1 MKRRWEFRWQR
12 RMSCFWEMG
21 LFAICVE
28 EMYLLLLFL
37 LAHFFIYYFLGL
49 LCSLRLLGHLQTL
62 HQELRRTRRW
72 WLTMEQFRSLL
83 SYWVLLVMMLG
94 SRYIL
99 EWMYFSK
106 FLKHRL
112 CIVWGF
118 IWAPVEP
125 VYFVFNFFF
134 LGMFF
139 VLFMFKICMNEKRD
153 KYHFLI
159 LSLLHFYSIFCFRRK
174 EIKFEQKYL
183 FTLDFNRNVLRKT
196 NETYH
201 RLVKWYFSNHG

>member
-83 SYWVLLVMMLG
+83 SYWILLVMMLG

-134 LGMFF
+134 FGYVLHVIYVQNLYEWKERQIPLFNF
-139 VLFMFKICMNEKRD
+139 VSLAFLLYFLF
-153 KYHFLI
+153 
-159 LSLLHFYSIFCFRRK
+159 
-174 EIKFEQKYL
+174 
-183 FTLDFNRNVLRKT
+183 
-196 NETYH
+196 
-201 RLVKWYFSNHG
+201 